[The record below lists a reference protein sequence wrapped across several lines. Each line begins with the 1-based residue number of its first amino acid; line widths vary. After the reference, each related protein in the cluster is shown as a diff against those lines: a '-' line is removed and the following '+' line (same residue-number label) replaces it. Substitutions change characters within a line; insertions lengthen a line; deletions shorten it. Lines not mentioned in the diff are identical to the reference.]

1 MNYITILKDNLI
13 NNLDFFSSSIISLPI
28 LYYVKRLIFNKN
40 KTNTNTLI
48 NLILHVLITL
58 TLFTIL
64 APMVGTNKIL
74 LTKLLYIGTTIY
86 LFMIRK
92 TVNTVK
98 LLCRLLPIIIIIW
111 IIMYFKLYQGIN
123 INNLIR

>member
-13 NNLDFFSSSIISLPI
+13 NNLDFFSSFIISLPI
-28 LYYVKRLIFNKN
+28 LYYIKRLIFNKN
-40 KTNTNTLI
+40 KTNTLI

-74 LTKLLYIGTTIY
+74 LTKLLYIGTTIC

-92 TVNTVK
+92 TVNTVT

-123 INNLIR
+123 INNLIQ

>member
-13 NNLDFFSSSIISLPI
+13 NNLDFFSASIISLPI

-40 KTNTNTLI
+40 KTNTLI
-48 NLILHVLITL
+48 NLTLHTLVTL

-74 LTKLLYIGTTIY
+74 LTKLLYIGTTIC
-86 LFMIRK
+86 LFAIRT
-92 TVNTVK
+92 TVNTIK
-98 LLCRLLPIIIIIW
+98 LAWRLIPLIIIIW
-111 IIMYFKLYQGIN
+111 IVVYFRLYQNLN
-123 INNLIR
+123 INNLIM

>member
-1 MNYITILKDNLI
+1 MQCIIALKDNLT
-13 NNLDFFSSSIISLPI
+13 NNLDFFSMSIISLPI

-40 KTNTNTLI
+40 KTNTLI
-48 NLILHVLITL
+48 NLTLHALVTL

-74 LTKLLYIGTTIY
+74 LTKLLYMGTTIC
-86 LFMIRK
+86 LFAIRK

-98 LLCRLLPIIIIIW
+98 LLWRLLPIIIIIW
-111 IIMYFKLYQGIN
+111 IIAYFKLYQNIN
-123 INNLIR
+123 INNLIK

>member
-1 MNYITILKDNLI
+1 MNYITILKNNLI
-13 NNLDFFSSSIISLPI
+13 NNLDFFSTSIISLPI

-40 KTNTNTLI
+40 KTNTLI
-48 NLILHVLITL
+48 NLTLHTLVTL

-74 LTKLLYIGTTIY
+74 LTKLLYIGTTIC
-86 LFMIRK
+86 LFAIRK

-98 LLCRLLPIIIIIW
+98 LVWRLIPLIIIIW
-111 IIMYFKLYQGIN
+111 IVVYFRLYQNLN
-123 INNLIR
+123 INNLIM

>member
-40 KTNTNTLI
+40 KTNTLI
-48 NLILHVLITL
+48 NLMLHVLITL

-74 LTKLLYIGTTIY
+74 LTKLSYIGTTIC

-123 INNLIR
+123 INNLIQ

>member
-13 NNLDFFSSSIISLPI
+13 NNLDFFSTSIISLPI

-40 KTNTNTLI
+40 KTNTLI

-58 TLFTIL
+58 TLFTLL

-74 LTKLLYIGTTIY
+74 LTKLLYIGATIC

-92 TVNTVK
+92 TVNAVK
-98 LLCRLLPIIIIIW
+98 LLWRMLPIIIIIW
-111 IIMYFKLYQGIN
+111 IIIYFRLYQSVN
-123 INNLIR
+123 INNLIK